1 VVVAA
6 AGTERAMKQTP
17 RIMKSTLT
25 KPPQWFLVTRYR
37 IKDGIDA
44 VTGEKTRY
52 MVAQQKYDVTDQ
64 MRAILKA
71 ER

>member
-1 VVVAA
+1 M
-6 AGTERAMKQTP
+6 R
-17 RIMKSTLT
+17 SDLT
-25 KPPQWFLVTRYR
+25 NPPQWYVVTRYR

-44 VTGEKTRY
+44 ETGEKTRY

-71 ER
+71 HCDE